1 MIEIRKATPSDIS
14 AIVGF
19 QLKMASETEDINL
32 DLSTVY
38 KGVEKVFENPN
49 IGNYWIA
56 EFDGK
61 VLGVMLNLYEWSDW
75 RNGNIIWIHSVF
87 IIPEFRGKG
96 VFSKMYSYL
105 KSIVENDDGL
115 KGIRLFVDINNLT
128 AQSVY
133 SVLGMD
139 DEHYKLY
146 EWMKP

>member
-19 QLKMASETEDINL
+19 QLKMADETENLKL

-38 KGVEKVFENPN
+38 KGVEKVFENPT

-56 EFDGK
+56 EFEGK
-61 VLGVMLNLYEWSDW
+61 ILGSMLNLFEWSDW
-75 RNGNIIWIHSVF
+75 RNGNIIWVHSVF
-87 IIPEFRGKG
+87 IIPEFRKKG
-96 VFSKMYSYL
+96 VFSKMYAHL
-105 KSIVENDDGL
+105 KSIVENSDEF
-115 KGIRLFVDINNLT
+115 KGIRLFVDKTNLN
-128 AQSVY
+128 AQGVY
-133 SVLGMD
+133 SVLGMT